1 MRVNTRYIHITVCCS
16 CDTLTGR
23 WVELIFLR
31 RISFIRHLFFVDS
44 TKTPVSAFALSR
56 LHCCNS
62 LLTGCPKHLLEK
74 RPKGQNS
81 AANLVLKASKRDNVS
96 GLLRP
101 IHWLPIQ
108 ARIEH
113 KLSTLCQSFFS
124 DTAPVYLS
132 GLLRVYSPSRQLRWS
147 SDSRTHKLRPKQLYI
162 AVFPMML
169 FLSCILCLSKLD
181 NQPLHLKP
189 L

>member
-1 MRVNTRYIHITVCCS
+1 MRVNTRYIHIIICCP

-31 RISFIRHLFFVDS
+31 RVSFIRHLLFVDS
-44 TKTPVSAFALSR
+44 TKTPVSAFTLSR

-62 LLTGCPKHLLEK
+62 LLSGCPKRLLEK

-81 AANLVLKASKRDNVS
+81 AANLVLKASKRDHVS
-96 GLLRP
+96 GILRP

-108 ARIEH
+108 ARIGH

-124 DTAPVYLS
+124 DTAPVYLC
-132 GLLRVYSPSRQLRWS
+132 GLLRVYSPSRHLRWF
-147 SDSRTHKLRPKQLYI
+147 SD
-162 AVFPMML
+162 
-169 FLSCILCLSKLD
+169 
-181 NQPLHLKP
+181 
-189 L
+189 